1 MPKLDE
7 AKERLCVVKLLLS
20 FFMTTFIALISFI
33 ALNYRTYSDPVVFYG
48 ACAVAFILLVFIF
61 LGGRQIKAILREIK
75 DLKK

>member
-7 AKERLCVVKLLLS
+7 TKERLGVIKLLLS

-48 ACAVAFILLVFIF
+48 ACTVAFILLVFIF
-61 LGGRQIKAILREIK
+61 FGWQADKGYFKRN
-75 DLKK
+75 